1 MRGGTDTLPCRSL
14 QQGFGDLPTVCL
26 LSAAG
31 KGQKEP
37 GSQELLIASAENLS
51 SAWEVTGQISRLSER
66 RVEEEGGGGS
76 MRERRREG
84 KGREGEGRGWR
95 AEFSLCMTESNTR
108 RIFLF
113 RISVP
118 QLTSG

>member
-1 MRGGTDTLPCRSL
+1 MLQFTTGIWGLADSLPVVSCRERTKGTRESRAANRVGREPFICLRGEGADFAFVRE
-14 QQGFGDLPTVCL
+14 
-26 LSAAG
+26 
-31 KGQKEP
+31 K
-37 GSQELLIASAENLS
+37 
-51 SAWEVTGQISRLSER
+51 
-66 RVEEEGGGGS
+66 GGGG
-76 MRERRREG
+76 RGGGGGARGRGDE

-108 RIFLF
+108 KIFLF

>member
-1 MRGGTDTLPCRSL
+1 MRGGTDTLPCCSL

-66 RVEEEGGGGS
+66 RVEEEGGGGG
-76 MRERRREG
+76 EHEGEETRREG
-84 KGREGEGRGWR
+84 KGGGRAWVAGGVQ
-95 AEFSLCMTESNTR
+95 SLYD
-108 RIFLF
+108 
-113 RISVP
+113 
-118 QLTSG
+118 